1 MITIISKEAI
11 HSYNAIIM
19 DNTVITDIT
28 VITTIMTI
36 IVLTSFVTFY
46 AIKQTCIH
54 VAAIVEI
61 LVSRVCST
69 AIVVVKVTSHI
80 SGNLTI
86 FRCHSISRSTLSYIL
101 HSSPPS

>member
-1 MITIISKEAI
+1 MITIISNKTI
-11 HSYNAIIM
+11 HINVATIM
-19 DNTVITDIT
+19 TNTALTDIT

-61 LVSRVCST
+61 LVSRVCT
-69 AIVVVKVTSHI
+69 AIVVVKVTSDI

-101 HSSPPS
+101 HSSPPL